1 MIKNVCKNVT
11 MKNYLKHKIN
21 DMLQTDI
28 SNDFDF
34 IVDSTSDL
42 EFYAYYHEKFVKSP
56 LYKNFDVNKMNYQKV
71 LYERKFNTIKK
82 MVNINNKYILD
93 IGQED
98 AYYSKLFN
106 DANAKMVGINVNL
119 TMNYKGD
126 KSSIIIYDGTN
137 IPFPNGT
144 FDIIVIH
151 MVLHHVMTNY
161 YELLTDI
168 YRVLKKSGVLIIE
181 DHDFTDERTSNFI
194 DIYHCLYEMVESV
207 EFNMDY
213 YNNYEI
219 RRFTKNNLTKDLTK
233 IGFKINK
240 VVAGQN
246 NNPLK
251 KFYLIANKY

>member
-1 MIKNVCKNVT
+1 MIKNVCKNII
-11 MKNYLKHKIN
+11 MKNYLKNKIN

-28 SNDFDF
+28 SIDFDF
-34 IVDSTSDL
+34 IVNSTSNL

-56 LYKNFDVNKMNYQKV
+56 LYKNFDVNKMNYQKT
-71 LYERKFNTIKK
+71 LYERKFNTVKK

-98 AYYSKLFN
+98 GYYSKLFN
-106 DANAKMVGINVNL
+106 DSHAKMIGINVDL

-126 KSSIIIYDGTN
+126 KNNIIIYDGTH
-137 IPFPNGT
+137 IPFPNDN
-144 FDIIVIH
+144 FDIIVMH

-168 YRVLKKSGVLIIE
+168 YRVLKKSGVFIIE
-181 DHDFTDERTSNFI
+181 DHDFTDERTNNFI
-194 DIYHCLYEMVESV
+194 DIYHFLYEMVESV
-207 EFNMDY
+207 EFNMNY

-219 RRFTKNNLTKDLTK
+219 RRFSKNDLIKDLTK
-233 IGFKINK
+233 IGFKKNK
-240 VVAGQN
+240 VIIGQ

-251 KFYLIANKY
+251 KFYLIFSK